1 MSGTTV
7 SLGRQVSAVETLIA
21 IVNNQRTRPKP
32 AQMQMLVD
40 DARAAAE
47 TLKSL
52 PSQFVAPSVQNPR
65 DPR

>member
-1 MSGTTV
+1 MSGATA
-7 SLGRQVSAVETLIA
+7 SPGRQAAAVETLIA

-40 DARAAAE
+40 DAAAAVA

-52 PSQFVAPSVQNPR
+52 PSQFIAPSVQNPR
-65 DPR
+65 DPQ